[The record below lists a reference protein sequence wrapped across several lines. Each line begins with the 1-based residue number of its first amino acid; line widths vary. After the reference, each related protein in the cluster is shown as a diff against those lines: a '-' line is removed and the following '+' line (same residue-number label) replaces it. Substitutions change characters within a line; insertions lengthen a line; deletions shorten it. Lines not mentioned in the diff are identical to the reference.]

1 MARPRDRPGG
11 RAFRCTWDKCF
22 DVGIKAAVLITKGL
36 HCMHWHALMASSVV
50 LALTLLM
57 TQTTR
62 YVSQVP
68 FLESLAVIRV
78 TGRAT
83 RTHIGRSR
91 TCAAAGPAW
100 ASKKLR
106 WRQGR
111 STQGAAGQTCGTNGR
126 VRPIFVNTK

>member
-1 MARPRDRPGG
+1 MHRYARVAR
-11 RAFRCTWDKCF
+11 
-22 DVGIKAAVLITKGL
+22 
-36 HCMHWHALMASSVV
+36 SVV

-68 FLESLAVIRV
+68 FPLARSESGPRGYTLANLE
-78 TGRAT
+78 RAQQ
-83 RTHIGRSR
+83 
-91 TCAAAGPAW
+91 PAW

-111 STQGAAGQTCGTNGR
+111 PTPGAAGPAPDLRQQPPGSTHFCEQKVGVGCIMYIYRMSTLIR
-126 VRPIFVNTK
+126 VYPIDMT